1 MAVDLCSQDSSLI
14 IMSPRISFSGDVS
27 PAEVVP
33 VEQQNMRVS
42 SSSSSIDF
50 DFCVLRENFEYESSS
65 ADELFL
71 DGKILPIEI
80 KRRMG
85 PPRKVRLPPPP
96 PPPPQPHPHPPPLPQ
111 DDGLDDSRRKPLK
124 AETLT
129 SSDEQKQSSKPWRFR
144 RSSSLSCGSGALCPL
159 PLLSRSNSTG
169 SSSPI
174 TKPSLLYKDSFNP
187 KPHYKKFSPSSS
199 SKQSQH
205 VLSASHYQKPPMKKF
220 MSNSG
225 IRINPVLNIPPASL
239 FGLSSIFSGG
249 KDKNKKK

>member
-1 MAVDLCSQDSSLI
+1 MAVELCSEDSRSI

-27 PAEVVP
+27 PAEDVP
-33 VEQQNMRVS
+33 VNQRNMRVS

-50 DFCVLRENFEYESSS
+50 DFCVLDYESSS

-80 KRRMG
+80 KRRNL
-85 PPRKVRLPPPP
+85 RPPPP
-96 PPPPQPHPHPPPLPQ
+96 PPTAPAPPHPHPPLPQ
-111 DDGLDDSRRKPLK
+111 DDG
-124 AETLT
+124 AER
-129 SSDEQKQSSKPWRFR
+129 KQSSKPWRFR

-174 TKPSLLYKDSFNP
+174 TKESFNS
-187 KPHYKKFSPSSS
+187 KPHYKKFSSSS
-199 SKQSQH
+199 IKQSH
-205 VLSASHYQKPPMKKF
+205 SVISATHYQKPPVKKF
-220 MSNSG
+220 MSNGG

-249 KDKNKKK
+249 KDKNKKKFSLFH

>member
-1 MAVDLCSQDSSLI
+1 MAVELCSEDSRSI

-33 VEQQNMRVS
+33 VEQRNMRVSS

-50 DFCVLRENFEYESSS
+50 DFCVLDYESSS

-80 KRRMG
+80 KRRM
-85 PPRKVRLPPPP
+85 
-96 PPPPQPHPHPPPLPQ
+96 
-111 DDGLDDSRRKPLK
+111 DDGADRK
-124 AETLT
+124 
-129 SSDEQKQSSKPWRFR
+129 QNSKPWRFR

-174 TKPSLLYKDSFNP
+174 TKDSFNS
-187 KPHYKKFSPSSS
+187 KPHYKKFSSSS
-199 SKQSQH
+199 IKQSH
-205 VLSASHYQKPPMKKF
+205 SVISATHYQKPPVKKF
-220 MSNSG
+220 MSNGG

-249 KDKNKKK
+249 KDKNKKKLSLFH

>member
-1 MAVDLCSQDSSLI
+1 MAVELCSEDSRSI

-33 VEQQNMRVS
+33 VEQRNMRVSS

-50 DFCVLRENFEYESSS
+50 DFCVLDYESSS

-80 KRRMG
+80 KRRM
-85 PPRKVRLPPPP
+85 
-96 PPPPQPHPHPPPLPQ
+96 
-111 DDGLDDSRRKPLK
+111 DDGADR
-124 AETLT
+124 
-129 SSDEQKQSSKPWRFR
+129 KQSSKPWRFR

-174 TKPSLLYKDSFNP
+174 TKDSFNS
-187 KPHYKKFSPSSS
+187 KPHYKKFSSSS
-199 SKQSQH
+199 IKQSH
-205 VLSASHYQKPPMKKF
+205 SVISATHYQKPPVKKF
-220 MSNSG
+220 MSNGG

-249 KDKNKKK
+249 KDKNKKKLSLFH

>member
-1 MAVDLCSQDSSLI
+1 MAVELCSEDSRSI

-33 VEQQNMRVS
+33 VEQRNMRVSS

-50 DFCVLRENFEYESSS
+50 DFCVLDYESSS

-80 KRRMG
+80 KRRM
-85 PPRKVRLPPPP
+85 
-96 PPPPQPHPHPPPLPQ
+96 
-111 DDGLDDSRRKPLK
+111 DDGADR
-124 AETLT
+124 
-129 SSDEQKQSSKPWRFR
+129 KQSSKPWRFR

-174 TKPSLLYKDSFNP
+174 TKDSFNS
-187 KPHYKKFSPSSS
+187 KPHYKKFSSSS
-199 SKQSQH
+199 IKQSH
-205 VLSASHYQKPPMKKF
+205 SVISATHYQKPPAKKF
-220 MSNSG
+220 MSNGG

-239 FGLSSIFSGG
+239 FSLGSIFSGG
-249 KDKNKKK
+249 KDKSKKKLSLFH

>member
-1 MAVDLCSQDSSLI
+1 MAVELCSEDSRSI

-27 PAEVVP
+27 PAEDVP
-33 VEQQNMRVS
+33 VNQRNMRVS

-50 DFCVLRENFEYESSS
+50 DFCVLDYESSS

-80 KRRMG
+80 KRRM
-85 PPRKVRLPPPP
+85 
-96 PPPPQPHPHPPPLPQ
+96 
-111 DDGLDDSRRKPLK
+111 DDGADR
-124 AETLT
+124 
-129 SSDEQKQSSKPWRFR
+129 KQSSKPWRFR

-174 TKPSLLYKDSFNP
+174 TKDSFNS
-187 KPHYKKFSPSSS
+187 KPHYKKFSSSS
-199 SKQSQH
+199 IKQSH
-205 VLSASHYQKPPMKKF
+205 SVISATHYQKPPVKKF
-220 MSNSG
+220 MSNGG

-249 KDKNKKK
+249 KDKNKKKLSLFH

>member
-1 MAVDLCSQDSSLI
+1 MAVELCSEDSRSI

-33 VEQQNMRVS
+33 VEQRNMRVSS

-50 DFCVLRENFEYESSS
+50 DFCVLDYESSS
-65 ADELFL
+65 ADELFF

-80 KRRMG
+80 KRRIG
-85 PPRKVRLPPPP
+85 PQRK
-96 PPPPQPHPHPPPLPQ
+96 
-111 DDGLDDSRRKPLK
+111 
-124 AETLT
+124 
-129 SSDEQKQSSKPWRFR
+129 SSKPWRFR

-174 TKPSLLYKDSFNP
+174 TKESFNS
-187 KPHYKKFSPSSS
+187 KPHYKKFSSSS
-199 SKQSQH
+199 IKQSH
-205 VLSASHYQKPPMKKF
+205 SVISATHYQKPPVKKF
-220 MSNSG
+220 TSNGG

-239 FGLSSIFSGG
+239 FGLGSIFSGG
-249 KDKNKKK
+249 KDKNKKKLSLFH

>member
-1 MAVDLCSQDSSLI
+1 MAVELCSEDSSSI

-27 PAEVVP
+27 PPAEVVP
-33 VEQQNMRVS
+33 VPVEQRNMRVSS

-50 DFCVLRENFEYESSS
+50 DFCVLDYESSS

-71 DGKILPIEI
+71 DGKILPIQI

-85 PPRKVRLPPPP
+85 PQRKVRLPPPP
-96 PPPPQPHPHPPPLPQ
+96 HPPPPPPPPQ
-111 DDGLDDSRRKPLK
+111 DDGADDCR
-124 AETLT
+124 
-129 SSDEQKQSSKPWRFR
+129 KQSSKPWRFR

-174 TKPSLLYKDSFNP
+174 TKDSFNP
-187 KPHYKKFSPSSS
+187 KPHYKKFSSSS
-199 SKQSQH
+199 IKQSQS
-205 VLSASHYQKPPMKKF
+205 VLSSSHYQKPPVKKF
-220 MSNSG
+220 MSNGG

-249 KDKNKKK
+249 KDKNKKKLSLFN